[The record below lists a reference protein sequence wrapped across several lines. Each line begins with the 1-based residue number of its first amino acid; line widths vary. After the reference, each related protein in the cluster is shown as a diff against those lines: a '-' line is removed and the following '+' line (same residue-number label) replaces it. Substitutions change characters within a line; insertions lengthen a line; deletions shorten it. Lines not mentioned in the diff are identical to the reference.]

1 MADGGV
7 RRRVLAVPRRTR
19 DDLRG
24 DRQDPGVL
32 VRHAAEV
39 ACAPLIP
46 QVEVLVHLREPV
58 EDEQAQ
64 RVLVPALAQVLGD
77 GLRGGL
83 VDVLDPLAQV
93 VNGFLA
99 SCAVELPPPR
109 RRRRDIA
116 PLPLLLRQQALDETA
131 QCLDPGLVLFPLPLG
146 SGLIAGQLGDQPAVL
161 VEQCGER
168 LIGALPSCPAVSGG
182 CHRAPPHGS
191 LGPSSAPAPGRRPL
205 PLSAWPLPG
214 AWPLRDWGTPCP
226 LMPCP
231 LSQVPVPA
239 RWAPGPA
246 GVGSSSGA
254 RSPSATPKSSPSA
267 ETGTV
272 GSMSGRPAS
281 SASPCMAEASDGTT
295 TSRGSS

>member
-1 MADGGV
+1 MGGDGLA
-7 RRRVLAVPRRTR
+7 RPVLAVLRRDR
-19 DDLRG
+19 HDLRG
-24 DRQDPGVL
+24 DRQEPGVP

-77 GLRGGL
+77 VLVAGL

-131 QCLDPGLVLFPLPLG
+131 QFLDPGLVLFPLPLG

-214 AWPLRDWGTPCP
+214 PWPLRDWGTPCP
-226 LMPCP
+226 LLPCP
-231 LSQVPVPA
+231 LNQVPVPPRRA
-239 RWAPGPA
+239 LAPGWP
-246 GVGSSSGA
+246 GQGFPVPG
-254 RSPSATPKSSPSA
+254 
-267 ETGTV
+267 
-272 GSMSGRPAS
+272 
-281 SASPCMAEASDGTT
+281 
-295 TSRGSS
+295 